1 MDWNSTTK
9 GFLAFLLL
17 ERSLSPNS
25 IAAYKRDVVKLHL
38 FAIDELEGK
47 SPLDISY
54 QDLENFVQ
62 WLGKYNLKDHSQ
74 ARIISGVKS
83 FYKYLRIE
91 DLIEGDPSELLEA
104 PKLRR
109 KIPDVL
115 SFSEVE
121 RIFAAID
128 LSHPQGQRNRSIL
141 ETIYACGLR
150 ASEVVNMKLSNFY
163 GELGIIKVVGK
174 GNKERIIP
182 IGDSAIKFILI
193 YRDTLS
199 KTDICGDYANYLYL
213 NRRGKKLSRVM
224 IFNIIKKA
232 ASTAGIN
239 KNVSPHTLRHS
250 FATHLIEG
258 GADLKAVQ
266 DMLGHES
273 ITTTEIYTH
282 LDNEFLRK
290 TIETYHPSHIR
301 VL

>member
-290 TIETYHPSHIR
+290 TIETYHPSYIR
-301 VL
+301 SV

>member
-1 MDWNSTTK
+1 MDWNSAIK

-25 IAAYKRDVVKLHL
+25 IEAYKRDVAKLRL
-38 FAIDELEGK
+38 FAHDTLDEK
-47 SPLDISY
+47 SPINFTY
-54 QDLENFVQ
+54 QDLENFVS
-62 WLGKYNLKDHSQ
+62 WLAHYNLTEYSQ

-91 DLIEGDPSELLEA
+91 DLIEDDPSELLEA
-104 PKLRR
+104 PKIRR

-121 RIFAAID
+121 RIFAAVD
-128 LSHPQGQRNRSIL
+128 LSHPQGHRDRSIL

-150 ASEVVNMKLSNFY
+150 ASEVVNLKLSNFY
-163 GELGIIKVVGK
+163 VELGIIKVVGK

-182 IGDSAIKFILI
+182 IGDSAIKFISI
-193 YRDTLS
+193 YRNTLS
-199 KTDICGDYANYLYL
+199 KKDIGADYSNYLYV

-266 DMLGHES
+266 DMLGHAS

-290 TIETYHPSHIR
+290 TIETYHPSYIR
-301 VL
+301 SV